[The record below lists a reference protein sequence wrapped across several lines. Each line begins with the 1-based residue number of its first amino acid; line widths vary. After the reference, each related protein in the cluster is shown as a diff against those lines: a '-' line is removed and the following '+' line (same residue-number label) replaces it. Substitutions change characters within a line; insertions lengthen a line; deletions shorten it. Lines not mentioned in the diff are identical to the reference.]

1 MYDCSFFYENLK
13 VPTVAMGER
22 QRGLRLTGQH
32 TGLGLRR
39 GLWGHAEDE
48 GLRGDPEGGQRCG
61 IEESCLGCYKL
72 PKIS

>member
-13 VPTVAMGER
+13 VPTVVMGER

-39 GLWGHAEDE
+39 DPWGRAEDE
-48 GLRGDPEGGQRCG
+48 GLRGDPERGQRCG
-61 IEESCLGCYKL
+61 IEESG
-72 PKIS
+72 SSR